1 LQLAFLTYN
10 AVIGMLVGWGSARS
24 PFFTGLGIPSF
35 AWLVLGML
43 AFELVAGLVLKAHP
57 SAILSMGRRITGLL
71 VSFAVCYAGVAMLQA
86 A

>member
-1 LQLAFLTYN
+1 
-10 AVIGMLVGWGSARS
+10 M
-24 PFFTGLGIPSF
+24 PSF

-57 SAILSMGRRITGLL
+57 SAILSMGWRIAGLL
-71 VSFAVCYAGVAMLQA
+71 VSFVVCYAGVAMLQA

>member
-1 LQLAFLTYN
+1 
-10 AVIGMLVGWGSARS
+10 MLVGWGSARS

-43 AFELVAGLVLKAHP
+43 AFELVAGLVLRAHP
-57 SAILSMGRRITGLL
+57 SAILSMGWRIAGLL
-71 VSFAVCYAGVAMLQA
+71 VSFAVCYAGVVMLQA

>member
-1 LQLAFLTYN
+1 
-10 AVIGMLVGWGSARS
+10 MLVGWGSARS
-24 PFFTGLGIPSF
+24 PFFAGLGIPSF

-57 SAILSMGRRITGLL
+57 SAILSMGWRIAGLL
-71 VSFAVCYAGVAMLQA
+71 ISFVGCYSAMAMLQA